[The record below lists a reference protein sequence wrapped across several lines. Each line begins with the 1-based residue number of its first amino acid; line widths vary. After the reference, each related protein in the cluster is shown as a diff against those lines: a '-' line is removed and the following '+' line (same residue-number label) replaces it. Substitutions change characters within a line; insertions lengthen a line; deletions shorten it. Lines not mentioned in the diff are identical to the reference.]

1 MPPLSS
7 AGLTPSTSHASLAHA
22 HERAAG
28 HDHVEYVLLAEFD
41 IDQGSLLRHQYPAP
55 TGTDEHLLAEHMLPD
70 GAHDRPE
77 DWTVFYL
84 NQVPGLIVDPAPL
97 AQARADL
104 KGKAR
109 AVDQDASAA
118 AAVDDGGDAVT
129 AAHNDGGLL
138 FVMSLVRTK
147 KDASVRRGALVKAL
161 AVAARNPYIQ
171 IFKPILLLA
180 LEDYFNS
187 PSVDVLANLYASL
200 NAMETSALPLLGAP
214 ERIILRTSDRKDFF
228 DDRFAAAVAASER
241 RERDD
246 EGLLVRSMPSLESL
260 ASVLR
265 SPSVGT
271 AASAS
276 REDVAS
282 LGGGGG
288 VGGGGTGGR
297 SSRANTV
304 SSLGDDGRSSW
315 SHGHGHGHGSGFAPP
330 VPGSGSG
337 SGAGQVPYLA
347 PTRQDSGATR
357 STSSLVGSS
366 GSPTL
371 VRGHG
376 FGNGAGAAARP
387 KDTHFF
393 ETKIAYN
400 GIALPVR
407 IPMAT
412 FPSEVGDY
420 SLIKLVQTFS
430 SPTALTPSPFHPHLH
445 TSGHTTTP
453 ALIVLFN
460 ALLAGHR
467 VVFLG
472 HGQPAGRVAEL
483 VLAACAMVSG
493 CGAVLP
499 GVEARAF
506 PYTNLA
512 NLDNLEQVDGFIAGV
527 CNPAFADRPSWWDVL
542 CNIETGKVTIS
553 RELKPL
559 SLASSPSATATLSA
573 AAGGGGGG
581 GGGTVGR
588 STGAR
593 ASDFASWTGG
603 RGSSVGG
610 PAGGGAG
617 PGMDGVDE
625 LGQLGG
631 SGSGGV
637 SGATSGA
644 PGRSDGK
651 ESQDVV
657 FMEEILISIQAH
669 YGEAVIRA
677 RFIDYVSRFVR
688 LASRYEEDSTSAT
701 TIGFASAPF
710 TAAGGGALGS
720 GIVFADEAAGAREVA
735 ANGPRIEAWMRTP
748 SYHAHQ
754 AAFRQAQLDSPFSPS
769 FDLVHQLARLR
780 LSRAVSPPEAVLIL
794 RTLCDVVRTDA
805 QIISLLA
812 HLPAHFGGLLP
823 LAFGLFHPSP
833 EARHYTLE
841 LFDRL
846 ALHPTGAKVL
856 SSLNAF
862 HRLAYTRLVRE
873 RERDAAADRDRERER
888 VRDEVRTGGGGGGG
902 GGGGRE
908 REETARP
915 GR

>member
-1 MPPLSS
+1 MAAAAPPSTS

-55 TGTDEHLLAEHMLPD
+55 TGTDDHLLAEHMLPD

-109 AVDQDASAA
+109 AFDQDAATA
-118 AAVDDGGDAVT
+118 TAEDDGAAVT
-129 AAHNDGGLL
+129 ATHDDGGGLL

-161 AVAARNPYIQ
+161 AVATRNPYIQ

-187 PSVDVLANLYASL
+187 PSVEVLANLYASL
-200 NAMETSALPLLGAP
+200 NAMDTSALPLLGAP

-228 DDRFAAAVAASER
+228 DDRFAAAAAAAASSEQ
-241 RERDD
+241 RERAEEDR
-246 EGLLVRSMPSLESL
+246 LHSMPSLESL

-265 SPSVGT
+265 SPSVAT

-282 LGGGGG
+282 LNGG
-288 VGGGGTGGR
+288 GGR

-304 SSLGDDGRSSW
+304 SSLGGDDGRSSW
-315 SHGHGHGHGSGFAPP
+315 SHGHGHGYAPP
-330 VPGSGSG
+330 VPGQ
-337 SGAGQVPYLA
+337 GQVPYLA
-347 PTRQDSGATR
+347 PTRQDSGGAAR
-357 STSSLVGSS
+357 SSSSLAGS
-366 GSPTL
+366 GSPTM

-376 FGNGAGAAARP
+376 HANGAGAPARP

-430 SPTALTPSPFHPHLH
+430 SPTALTPSAFHPHLH
-445 TSGHTTTP
+445 TSGHTSTP

-460 ALLAGHR
+460 ALLARHR

-499 GVEARAF
+499 GVERRAF

-553 RELKPL
+553 RELKPP
-559 SLASSPSATATLSA
+559 SSSSSSFLATSSSPSAA
-573 AAGGGGGG
+573 AVGGAGGGGGG
-581 GGGTVGR
+581 GGGTIGR
-588 STGAR
+588 STGGR
-593 ASDFASWTGG
+593 ASEFASWAGG
-603 RGSSVGG
+603 RGSAIGS
-610 PAGGGAG
+610 GAG
-617 PGMDGVDE
+617 AGASAGMDGVDE

-631 SGSGGV
+631 GGGGAGS
-637 SGATSGA
+637 TSGA

-651 ESQDVV
+651 ESQDVL
-657 FMEEILISIQAH
+657 FMEEIINSIQAH

-677 RFIDYVSRFVR
+677 RFTDYVSRFVR
-688 LASRYEEDSTSAT
+688 LASRYEEDSTSTT
-701 TIGFASAPF
+701 TIGFVSAPF
-710 TAAGGGALGS
+710 TAAAAGREGDASLGS

-754 AAFRQAQLDSPFSPS
+754 AAFRRQAQHDSPFPPS

-780 LSRAVSPPEAVLIL
+780 LSRAVSPPEAILIL
-794 RTLCDVVRTDA
+794 RTLCDLVRTDA
-805 QIISLLA
+805 QITSLLA

-823 LAFGLFHPSP
+823 LAFGLLHPSP

-846 ALHPTGAKVL
+846 AVHPTGTKFLAT
-856 SSLNAF
+856 LNAF
-862 HRLAYTRLVRE
+862 HRLAYARLNQGDIALQR
-873 RERDAAADRDRERER
+873 
-888 VRDEVRTGGGGGGG
+888 
-902 GGGGRE
+902 
-908 REETARP
+908 RP
-915 GR
+915 F

>member
-1 MPPLSS
+1 MAAAPPATA
-7 AGLTPSTSHASLAHA
+7 AGLTASTSQASLAHA
-22 HERAAG
+22 HKRAAG
-28 HDHVEYVLLAEFD
+28 HDHVDYVLLAEFD

-109 AVDQDASAA
+109 ALDQDAAGAA
-118 AAVDDGGDAVT
+118 DEDGVAVTPVHHDDDG
-129 AAHNDGGLL
+129 GGLL

-161 AVAARNPYIQ
+161 AVATRNPYIQ

-187 PSVDVLANLYASL
+187 PSLDVLANLYASL
-200 NAMETSALPLLGAP
+200 NAMDTSHLPLLGKP
-214 ERIILRTSDRKDFF
+214 ERTILRSSDRRDFF
-228 DDRFAAAVAASER
+228 DDRFAAASASAAAAAAAAVAVGEQ
-241 RERDD
+241 RERDED
-246 EGLLVRSMPSLESL
+246 EGALRSMPSLESL

-265 SPSVGT
+265 SPSIGT

-282 LGGGGG
+282 YGGGGG
-288 VGGGGTGGR
+288 AGGGR

-304 SSLGDDGRSSW
+304 SSLGDADGGRSSW
-315 SHGHGHGHGSGFAPP
+315 SHGYAPP
-330 VPGSGSG
+330 VPASGSG
-337 SGAGQVPYLA
+337 QAPYLA
-347 PTRQDSGATR
+347 PAQRQDSTGGGGATR
-357 STSSLVGSS
+357 SSSSLVGSS
-366 GSPTL
+366 GSPTM

-376 FGNGAGAAARP
+376 HGHGNGAGGASTRP

-412 FPSEVGDY
+412 FRSEVGDY

-430 SPTALTPSPFHPHLH
+430 APSALTPSPFHPHLH
-445 TSGHTTTP
+445 TSGHTSTP

-499 GVEARAF
+499 GVEGRAF

-559 SLASSPSATATLSA
+559 SLSSSSSPSAAATLSA
-573 AAGGGGGG
+573 ASGSGAGGGGGG
-581 GGGTVGR
+581 GGGGTIGR
-588 STGAR
+588 GTGGR
-593 ASDFASWTGG
+593 ASEFASWAGG
-603 RGSSVGG
+603 RGSSVG
-610 PAGGGAG
+610 AAVGGGVSA
-617 PGMDGVDE
+617 GMDGVDE
-625 LGQLGG
+625 LGQLSGGG
-631 SGSGGV
+631 SGTSL
-637 SGATSGA
+637 APTSGA

-651 ESQDVV
+651 ESQDIV
-657 FMEEILISIQAH
+657 FMEEILNSIQAH

-677 RFIDYVSRFVR
+677 RFTDYVARFVR
-688 LASRYEEDSTSAT
+688 LASRYEEDSTAAT

-710 TAAGGGALGS
+710 AASRDGLGALGS

-754 AAFRQAQLDSPFSPS
+754 AAFRQAQHDSPFPPS

-780 LSRAVSPPEAVLIL
+780 LSRAVGPPEAVLIL
-794 RTLCDVVRTDA
+794 RTLSELVRTDA

-812 HLPAHFGGLLP
+812 HLPAHYGGLLP

-846 ALHPTGAKVL
+846 AGHP
-856 SSLNAF
+856 
-862 HRLAYTRLVRE
+862 
-873 RERDAAADRDRERER
+873 
-888 VRDEVRTGGGGGGG
+888 
-902 GGGGRE
+902 
-908 REETARP
+908 
-915 GR
+915 